1 MAVKR
6 KPIAEKLKELK
17 QITTAFNKE
26 AGETRIDTVANPD
39 IYERIRIEYI
49 PTASLKLNSAIG
61 GGWPRGKFSLISGAP
76 DSGKTYRLLEDIA
89 HNMKLDPDFMALWVE
104 SESSISE
111 EVFDMFGIDRERM
124 FFYEVGTDSGEEALD
139 LVIRYAYTGVDM
151 IVINSLKCLTPE
163 KEFKDSMSDA
173 NVAIQA
179 RMNAKFMRVIIPT
192 IAESGTALCI
202 VQHQSTDIGSYMGG
216 QTITGGKAIRYNNV
230 LTVEFRKAAITS
242 GHPLYSVKDDYMLIK
257 AKVTKNHC
265 KTTTNPYVTIEYTVK
280 LGEGTDTTGEIVEEA
295 FNQKILEK
303 AGAWIR
309 EYEEGK
315 PHEKGNE
322 RILSDGTKASWNGMA
337 KFTEYLNNN
346 PDYFNY
352 LKTKVENNVLV
363 KLEAEEAEALESLE
377 NLDTET
383 AEFIKNIE
391 EKLDIQ

>member
-1 MAVKR
+1 MAVKKR
-6 KPIAEKLKELK
+6 PVAEKLKELK
-17 QITTAFNKE
+17 QVTSAFNKE

-49 PTASLKLNSAIG
+49 PTASLRLNSAIG
-61 GGWPRGKFSLISGAP
+61 GGWPRGKFSLISGNP

-89 HNMKLDPDFMALWVE
+89 YNMKLDPDFMALWVE

-139 LVIRYAYTGVDM
+139 LVIRYAHTGVDM

-163 KEFKDSMSDA
+163 KEFKDSMADA

-192 IAESGTALCI
+192 IAESGSALCI

-216 QTITGGKAIRYNNV
+216 QTITGGKSIRYNNV
-230 LTVEFRKAAITS
+230 LTVEFRKATISS

-257 AKVTKNHC
+257 AKITKNHC
-265 KTTTNPYVTIEYTVK
+265 KTTTNPYVTVEYTVR
-280 LGEGTDTTGEIVEEA
+280 LGQGTDVTGEVVDEA
-295 FNQKILEK
+295 FNQNILSRT
-303 AGAWIR
+303 GAWIR
-309 EYEEGK
+309 EYNEDG
-315 PHEKGNE
+315 PQEKGNE
-322 RILSDGTKASWNGMA
+322 RTLSDGTKAAWNGMA

-346 PDYFNY
+346 PEYFDY
-352 LKTKVENNVLV
+352 LKARVENNVL
-363 KLEAEEAEALESLE
+363 LEQLSEDEIEELKEQDVE
-377 NLDTET
+377 ET
-383 AEFIKNIE
+383 EFIKDVE
-391 EKLDIQ
+391 EQLDIQ